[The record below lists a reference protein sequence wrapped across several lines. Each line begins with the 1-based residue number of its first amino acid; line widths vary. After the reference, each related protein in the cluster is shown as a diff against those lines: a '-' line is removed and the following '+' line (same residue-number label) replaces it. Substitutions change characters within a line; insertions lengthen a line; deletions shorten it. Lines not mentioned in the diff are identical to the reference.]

1 MKDYEQKKAAKKFA
15 EYWKDRGYEKG
26 ESQPFWLSLL
36 RSVFGVEEPEKF
48 IQFENPVLISHMSFI
63 DAYIP
68 ASRVMIEQKGRDK
81 DLRKG
86 IKQSDGSFLTPFQ
99 QAQRYIPNLPVD
111 LHPRYII
118 TCNFQT
124 FLIYDMQHPL
134 AEPAEIKLADLEKEY
149 YRLKFIVE
157 GAEKAHIKREEELSI
172 KAGEIVGKLYSALEK
187 QYADVLSE
195 GDTAKLSAEV
205 RSWLN
210 KLCVRLVFCFYAED
224 AGVFGKK
231 NMFHDYL
238 AGFHVQNVRD
248 ALIKLFTILDTQ
260 EKDRDPFDTS
270 PASAFPYVNGGLFSN
285 CSSKEVPPLT
295 KAIVTII
302 LNDCCDQFDWSE
314 ISPTIFGAVFE
325 STLNQETRRSGGMH
339 YTSIENIHKVI
350 DPLFLDD
357 LKREYAELC
366 EIKLRKSRRAALAAF
381 QDKLASLHFLD
392 PAAGS
397 GNFLTESYLC
407 LRKIENDLLRR
418 LVTDDEGEGILLADI
433 KVNISQFYGIEI
445 NDFAV
450 SVAKTA
456 LWIAES
462 QMMNVTESI
471 IGATRDFLPLKT
483 SANIVEG
490 NALRLDWKE
499 IVPPEKLN
507 YIMGNPPFVG
517 ASLMTKEQK
526 DDAVRIYGKIK
537 RANSLDYVGAWYY
550 KTADYIQN
558 TDVRTAFVST
568 NSLTQGEQVAPFWE
582 KLLGAY
588 GLHIDFAWRTF
599 KWNSESSDKAAVH
612 CVIIGFS
619 QAPMGSPKRL
629 YQSDASPRYAKNIN
643 PYLTDAP
650 NTLIQSRSKP
660 ICSVPPITYGNKPSD
675 GGNLILSQAERDE
688 LLTSAP
694 ELENC
699 VRRYIGS
706 RDYINNDEQ
715 RWCLWLCNV
724 PASTYRHNREIMRR
738 LEAVREFRLNSTAA
752 PTRAAADRPYS
763 FFSAPQKDSP
773 CLCVPEVS
781 SERRRYIPMG
791 FLPSGAIASNKLLII
806 PDAGM
811 YHLGVLISNVHM
823 AWMRVVAGRL
833 EMRYQYSG
841 SVVYNTFPWPNPT
854 PEQKA
859 RIEQTAQG
867 ILDARALYPDSSLA
881 DLYDDLTMPPE
892 LRKAHQENDKAVMT
906 AYGFDWRS
914 MTEHRCVAELMK
926 MYTELVRKQ

>member
-1 MKDYEQKKAAKKFA
+1 MKDHEQKKAAKKFA

-48 IQFENPVLISHMSFI
+48 IQFENPVLIQHMSFI

-295 KAIVTII
+295 EAIVTII

-366 EIKLRKSRRAALAAF
+366 EIKLRKNRRAALAAF

-433 KVNISQFYGIEI
+433 KVNISQFYGLEI

-483 SANIVEG
+483 NANIVEG

-517 ASLMTKEQK
+517 TNWLSDVQREDMDNVWHGAK
-526 DDAVRIYGKIK
+526 RGK
-537 RANSLDYVGAWYY
+537 LDYVTCWYV
-550 KTADYIQN
+550 KAAEFIGEHQKLAC
-558 TDVRTAFVST
+558 AFVST
-568 NSLTQGEQVAPFWE
+568 NSICQGEQAVTLWK
-582 KLLGAY
+582 KLLIDERFA
-588 GLHIDFAWRTF
+588 IDFAVKSF
-599 KWNSESSDKAAVH
+599 VWNSESNDKAHVH
-612 CVIIGFS
+612 VVIVCFS
-619 QAPMGSPKRL
+619 KSGSHPKRL
-629 YQSDASPRYAKNIN
+629 YSGDHFTETPNIN
-643 PYLTDAP
+643 GYLLPAP
-650 NTLIQSRSKP
+650 TIIIEERATPLCP
-660 ICSVPPITYGNKPSD
+660 VPAIVRG
-675 GGNLILSQAERDE
+675 SQATDDG
-688 LLTSAP
+688 LYLFTP
-694 ELENC
+694 EEKDAFLAQEPKAEKYM
-699 VRRYIGS
+699 RRFMMGKEF
-706 RDYINNDEQ
+706 INNIE
-715 RWCLWLCNV
+715 RWCLWMPEMSPNELRALPRVCERVEKVKSLREGSKNLQTRQAANIPWRFGQYRP
-724 PASTYRHNREIMRR
+724 PAAHYI
-738 LEAVREFRLNSTAA
+738 AFA
-752 PTRAAADRPYS
+752 
-763 FFSAPQKDSP
+763 K
-773 CLCVPEVS
+773 VS

-791 FLPSGAIASNKLLII
+791 FLTDEII
-806 PDAGM
+806 PGDKLFTIPGADVYM
-811 YHLGVLISNVHM
+811 FGVLTSNVHN
-823 AWMRVVAGRL
+823 AWMRTVAGRL
-833 EMRYQYSG
+833 EMRYSYSTTL
-841 SVVYNTFPWPNPT
+841 VYNTFPWPAPS
-854 PEQKA
+854 PDQKA
-859 RIEQTAQG
+859 TIEQTAQG

-914 MTEHRCVAELMK
+914 MTEHRCVAALMK
-926 MYTELVRKQ
+926 MYTELVKKQ

>member
-1 MKDYEQKKAAKKFA
+1 MKDNEQKKAAKKFA

-48 IQFENPVLISHMSFI
+48 IQFENPVLIQHMSFI

-187 QYADVLSE
+187 QYADVLSK

-295 KAIVTII
+295 EAIVTII

-366 EIKLRKSRRAALAAF
+366 EIKLRKNRRAALAAF

-483 SANIVEG
+483 NANIVEG

-517 ASLMTKEQK
+517 MAWMSKEQK
-526 DDAVRIYGKIK
+526 NEIIELFPQNKKAGT
-537 RANSLDYVGAWYY
+537 LDYVSGWYI
-550 KTADYIQN
+550 KALRFIAGTKI
-558 TDVRTAFVST
+558 TVAFVST
-568 NSLTQGEQVAPFWE
+568 NSICQGEQIAALWKYLADTVGYE
-582 KLLGAY
+582 IL
-588 GLHIDFAWRTF
+588 FAHTTF
-599 KWNSESSDKAAVH
+599 RWDSEASLKAHVH
-612 CVIIGFS
+612 CVIVGFC
-619 QAPMGSPKRL
+619 ANHRDVAKKL
-629 YQSDASPRYAKNIN
+629 YSDKGIVRYCNNIS
-643 PYLTDAP
+643 PYLTEGK
-650 NTLIQSRSKP
+650 TIYIERRTKP
-660 ICSVPPITYGNKPSD
+660 ICDVPSIHRGNQPTD
-675 GGNLILSQAERDE
+675 GGNLIIEKDE
-688 LLTSAP
+688 
-694 ELENC
+694 
-699 VRRYIGS
+699 
-706 RDYINNDEQ
+706 
-715 RWCLWLCNV
+715 
-724 PASTYRHNREIMRR
+724 
-738 LEAVREFRLNSTAA
+738 
-752 PTRAAADRPYS
+752 
-763 FFSAPQKDSP
+763 
-773 CLCVPEVS
+773 
-781 SERRRYIPMG
+781 
-791 FLPSGAIASNKLLII
+791 
-806 PDAGM
+806 
-811 YHLGVLISNVHM
+811 
-823 AWMRVVAGRL
+823 
-833 EMRYQYSG
+833 
-841 SVVYNTFPWPNPT
+841 
-854 PEQKA
+854 
-859 RIEQTAQG
+859 
-867 ILDARALYPDSSLA
+867 
-881 DLYDDLTMPPE
+881 YDDFVKKEP
-892 LRKAHQENDKAVMT
+892 
-906 AYGFDWRS
+906 
-914 MTEHRCVAELMK
+914 
-926 MYTELVRKQ
+926 